1 MALAHLFAGSWLGE
15 VRVAHIHTFIGS
27 HLLLVQ
33 VMLFF
38 AVRHF
43 LNGWKPV
50 KDILAKMP
58 YFVSFVEAHTVS
70 TIFASRLSI
79 VPS

>member
-1 MALAHLFAGSWLGE
+1 
-15 VRVAHIHTFIGS
+15 
-27 HLLLVQ
+27 
-33 VMLFF
+33 MLFF

-58 YFVSFVEAHTVS
+58 YFVAFVEAHTVS